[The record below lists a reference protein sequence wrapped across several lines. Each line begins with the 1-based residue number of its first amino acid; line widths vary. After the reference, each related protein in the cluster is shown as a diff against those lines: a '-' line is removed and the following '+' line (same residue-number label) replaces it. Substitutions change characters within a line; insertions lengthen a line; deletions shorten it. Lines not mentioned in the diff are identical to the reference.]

1 MTCEESKRLLTDY
14 VDGELDLVHSLEIE
28 DHLRGCASCAEIV
41 KGDRALHSAMSLNN
55 LKFTAPESLRRNVEA
70 AVANAFPEEA
80 RSMKSNVKEFPR
92 RERSWQWAFAAAA
105 MLLFAVLAWKFV
117 PQRQPVSDSASDEFV
132 SNHIRSLLP
141 GHLADVESTDQHT
154 VKPWFNGKL
163 DFSPPVQNF
172 EAQGFPLI
180 AGRLEYVDHKPAA
193 ALVYQRRKHYI
204 TEFVTNARGESDAA
218 ETHSNQ
224 QGYNVIAWTRDSM
237 HFWIVSDVNLT
248 DLEDFA
254 HLLRNEAPTQPAK
267 Q

>member
-1 MTCEESKRLLTDY
+1 MTCEESRGLLAGY

-28 DHLRGCASCAEIV
+28 GHLRACSECAKLVEM
-41 KGDRALHSAMSLNN
+41 DRSVRSAIAQSHLE
-55 LKFTAPESLRRNVEA
+55 FTAPESLRRKVEA

-80 RSMKSNVKEFPR
+80 RSTKSSVVKFPR
-92 RERSWQWAFAAAA
+92 RERAWQWAFAAAA
-105 MLLFAVLAWKFV
+105 MLLFAVMAWKFV
-117 PQRQPVSDSASDEFV
+117 PQRQTNFDSASDEFV

-172 EAQGFPLI
+172 EPQGYPLV

-204 TEFVTNARGESDAA
+204 TEFIVNARGAQDTA
-218 ETHSNQ
+218 ETRSTQ
-224 QGYNVIAWTRDSM
+224 QGYNVIAWTRDSL
-237 HFWIVSDVNLT
+237 HFWIVSDLNT
-248 DLEDFA
+248 IELEDFA
-254 HLLRNEAPTQPAK
+254 HLLRQ
-267 Q
+267 